1 MASDDCSGCPFKLA
15 LDILK
20 NAKVGQHLNKLTLE
34 CLLSLRDLI
43 DTAIAQLEKTDK
55 SAQSARKVQID

>member
-1 MASDDCSGCPFKLA
+1 MAGDGCSGCPFKLA

-20 NAKVGQHLNKLTLE
+20 NAGIGQHLNKLTLE

-43 DTAIAQLEKTDK
+43 DAAIAQLEKTNKD
-55 SAQSARKVQID
+55 AQSARKVQID